1 MATLRDYIRN
11 KSGSFTAKEILTG
24 YQPQKPTIKL
34 DSVNCQL
41 NRLVEKGELK
51 KEKVGKQIIFT
62 NSLSGVGSLFNS
74 LLKQCRA
81 RTNP

>member
-11 KSGSFTAKEILTG
+11 QSGSFTAKEILKG
-24 YQPQKPTIKL
+24 YQQLKPTIKL

-51 KEKVGKQIIFT
+51 KEKVGRLVTFT
-62 NSLSGVGSLFNS
+62 SRAPGMSSLFNS
-74 LLKQCRA
+74 LLKQCRM